1 MRQLDLQS
9 TTENGAS
16 IKITDGV
23 LGIAGILEFDVTE
36 SWRSTSDPDRDELA
50 VVAHFFLNFSR
61 AWGV

>member
-1 MRQLDLQS
+1 MFKIPACVDG
-9 TTENGAS
+9 EEIPS

-23 LGIAGILEFDVTE
+23 LGIAGILEFDVAE
-36 SWRSTSDPDRDELA
+36 SWRSMSDPDRDELA